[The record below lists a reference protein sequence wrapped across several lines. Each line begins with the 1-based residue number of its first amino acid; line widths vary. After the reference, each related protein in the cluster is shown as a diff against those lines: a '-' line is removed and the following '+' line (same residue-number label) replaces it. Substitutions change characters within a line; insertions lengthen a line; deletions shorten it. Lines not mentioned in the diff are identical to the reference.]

1 MPNRIRPRCPDCGSA
16 MSPLYA
22 KGPRGKAFVRVRDAF
37 WCAEDR
43 QIARGRRKAVFL
55 A

>member
-1 MPNRIRPRCPDCGSA
+1 

-37 WCAEDR
+37 TCRNDGAL
-43 QIARGRRKAVFL
+43 AKGRRKVRFL
-55 A
+55 